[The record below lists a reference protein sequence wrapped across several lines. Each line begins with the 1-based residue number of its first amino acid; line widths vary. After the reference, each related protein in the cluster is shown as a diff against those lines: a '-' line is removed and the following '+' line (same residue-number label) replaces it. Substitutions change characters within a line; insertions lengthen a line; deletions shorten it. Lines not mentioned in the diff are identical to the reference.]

1 MPVILCLIHTKE
13 LKKFATLLQ
22 AFMNF
27 EELNFVKGNNDNWY
41 CCSSNL
47 MQIGKSIQSN
57 LLFVPTK
64 ANNILVDHKGQA
76 SVHRS
81 TKTRLLTRCSMNYH
95 GSFIS

>member
-13 LKKFATLLQ
+13 LKKFSTLLQ
-22 AFMNF
+22 A
-27 EELNFVKGNNDNWY
+27 FVKGNNDNWY

-64 ANNILVDHKGQA
+64 ANNVLVDHKGQA